1 MANEIRNRTKE
12 YFPTVLLTLLSI
24 VQAIAL
30 ELLWGKVV
38 SIESLYSLSSIA
50 ILGWIQISATLL
62 GIVLIWLVYAGNVM
76 RFRWVPNL
84 ADSTYPFLVGIL
96 EFWLVENIGQGKLGF
111 WFIAMGATFGLM
123 TWVSQ
128 ITMRK
133 SRFDADNAE
142 FFDYRTP
149 ATVKDFMPQIGLVI
163 LLVAC
168 GSYLS
173 YYPPVLWLQGVLLI
187 LILLFLASQCISTAR
202 YWEESLQ
209 ESSPSERTVDNT
221 EP

>member
-1 MANEIRNRTKE
+1 LPNEIRNRTKE

-38 SIESLYSLSSIA
+38 SIDTLYSFSIMGV
-50 ILGWIQISATLL
+50 LGWIQIAATLL

-96 EFWLVENIGQGKLGF
+96 EFWLVENLGPGTLGF
-111 WFIAMGATFGLM
+111 WFVAMGFTFALM

-133 SRFDADNAE
+133 SRYDADNAH
-142 FFDYRTP
+142 FFDHRSP
-149 ATVKDFMPQIGLVI
+149 ATLKDFLPQISITL
-163 LLVAC
+163 LLVVC
-168 GSYLS
+168 GTYLIS
-173 YYPPVLWLQGVLLI
+173 HPPDIWFQAVLLV
-187 LILLFLASQCISTAR
+187 LILLFLASQCVSTAR
-202 YWEESLQ
+202 YWEESLKDTQ
-209 ESSPSERTVDNT
+209 ETLKS
-221 EP
+221 